1 MFLLIIIAI
10 TLVAADENIWIRVS
24 DNCVR
29 PFGFRRPLLCFDDE
43 LPPMADK
50 FSLVLNSSCPIPSTS
65 LTTIKTHIISTA
77 TTISPFES
85 DSNGTTASNQEEERS
100 MLVFIVIFYKCMSRF
115 WWMGKGHY
123 GSWTRR
129 CRINGCVHC
138 TRSGKPLI
146 IPRLSSSSFK

>member
-1 MFLLIIIAI
+1 MFLFFVIAI

-65 LTTIKTHIISTA
+65 LTTIKTNTISTA

-85 DSNGTTASNQEEERS
+85 DSNGTTASNHDE
-100 MLVFIVIFYKCMSRF
+100 K
-115 WWMGKGHY
+115 
-123 GSWTRR
+123 
-129 CRINGCVHC
+129 
-138 TRSGKPLI
+138 SGEFV
-146 IPRLSSSSFK
+146 S